1 MPRGCES
8 RRHQTSVTRRTTG
21 CKPKHRP
28 KRTSSAATPGAARA
42 TPGGRPLPQSWPP
55 GARLGWTGLSKLLA
69 RIDGHAMIAHVAE
82 SALASFLWPVI
93 VVGHFARGLG
103 TSIRAG
109 LACSSSPNCRH
120 FPATMADVRFFLER
134 HAGHVCEVAYPDD
147 AVLADVDTREALG
160 RLVSRS

>member
-1 MPRGCES
+1 MD
-8 RRHQTSVTRRTTG
+8 
-21 CKPKHRP
+21 
-28 KRTSSAATPGAARA
+28 
-42 TPGGRPLPQSWPP
+42 
-55 GARLGWTGLSKLLA
+55 GLNKLLA